1 MAGKVV
7 LSVLQ
12 KGKGHISHV
21 SAEIEECGIE
31 PPTNVDIMKWKEVVD
46 LLWINEYK
54 RLVELELARDIG
66 HWKMVKKIAPQSD
79 RIMEL
84 FEYQDGYFL
93 DKQPTALVI

>member
-54 RLVELELARDIG
+54 
-66 HWKMVKKIAPQSD
+66 
-79 RIMEL
+79 
-84 FEYQDGYFL
+84 
-93 DKQPTALVI
+93 